1 MGTATRT
8 KDYTFEDFCLL
19 VQDGQK
25 ADLIDGVIYMASPDN
40 MDANDLFVW
49 LMRLLADIVEIN
61 DLGKVNGS
69 RAAYRVNDRN
79 SPEPDIAFIRRGR
92 TNLVRRG
99 FVNGPPDLAMEIVSP
114 ESVERD
120 YETKRELYQDAGVAE
135 YWIVDEVEQK
145 VTLLRLAAN
154 GKYREIRPKKGEL
167 HSQVVPGF
175 WIRPEWLWQ
184 NPLPKKVDV
193 LKLLLQRLS

>member
-1 MGTATRT
+1 MGAATRT
-8 KDYTFEDFCLL
+8 RDYTFEDFCLL
-19 VQDGQK
+19 VKDGQK

-49 LMRLLADIVEIN
+49 LIRLLADIVDIN

-69 RAAYRVNDRN
+69 RAAYRVNDKN
-79 SPEPDIAFIRRGR
+79 SPEPDIAFVRRNR

-120 YETKRELYQDAGVAE
+120 YETKRELYQDAGVEE

-154 GKYREIRPKKGEL
+154 GKYREIRLKKGEL
-167 HSQVVPGF
+167 HSQVVSGF

-184 NPLPKKVDV
+184 SPLPKKVDV

>member
-1 MGTATRT
+1 MGAATRT
-8 KDYTFEDFCLL
+8 RDYTFEDFCLL
-19 VQDGQK
+19 VKDGQK

-49 LMRLLADIVEIN
+49 LIRLLADIVDIN

-69 RAAYRVNDRN
+69 RAAYRVNDKN
-79 SPEPDIAFIRRGR
+79 SPEPDIAFVRRNR

-120 YETKRELYQDAGVAE
+120 YETKRELYQDAGVEE

-154 GKYREIRPKKGEL
+154 GK
-167 HSQVVPGF
+167 
-175 WIRPEWLWQ
+175 
-184 NPLPKKVDV
+184 
-193 LKLLLQRLS
+193 